1 MCRDN
6 LGETLMSE
14 QDKDFNSFQ
23 EHLER
28 IFKDLEDGVFLSAD
42 EIGDLRYACGL
53 PSPVRNTHVNPLLRD
68 VINDIGNSFGN
79 PLNNFPSIW
88 SKK

>member
-1 MCRDN
+1 
-6 LGETLMSE
+6 MSE

-28 IFKDLEDGVFLSAD
+28 IFKDLDDGVFLSAD

-53 PSPVRNTHVNPLLRD
+53 PSPARNTQVNPILRD
-68 VINDIGNSFGN
+68 VINDFGN
-79 PLNNFPSIW
+79 VFGLQSFPTIW

>member
-1 MCRDN
+1 
-6 LGETLMSE
+6 MSE
-14 QDKDFNSFQ
+14 QEQDFNGFQ
-23 EHLER
+23 QHLER

-53 PSPVRNTHVNPLLRD
+53 PSPIRNSQVNPLLRD
-68 VINDIGNSFGN
+68 VINGFGDALASF
-79 PLNNFPSIW
+79 PTIK

>member
-1 MCRDN
+1 
-6 LGETLMSE
+6 MSE

-28 IFKDLEDGVFLSAD
+28 IFKDLDDGVFLTAD

-53 PSPVRNTHVNPLLRD
+53 PSPARNTQVNPILRD
-68 VINDIGNSFGN
+68 VINDFGN
-79 PLNNFPSIW
+79 VFGLQSFPTIW

>member
-28 IFKDLEDGVFLSAD
+28 IFKDIEDGVFLSAD

-53 PSPVRNTHVNPLLRD
+53 PSPARNTQVNPILRD
-68 VINDIGNSFGN
+68 VINDFGN
-79 PLNNFPSIW
+79 VFGLQSFPTIW

>member
-1 MCRDN
+1 
-6 LGETLMSE
+6 MSE

-28 IFKDLEDGVFLSAD
+28 IFKDIEDGVFLSAD

-53 PSPVRNTHVNPLLRD
+53 PSPARNIQVNPILRD
-68 VINDIGNSFGN
+68 VINDFDNVFGLQSF
-79 PLNNFPSIW
+79 PTIW

>member
-28 IFKDLEDGVFLSAD
+28 IFKDIEYVIWIANRLRSYHAKYFYTIHHSWRS
-42 EIGDLRYACGL
+42 IGID
-53 PSPVRNTHVNPLLRD
+53 RNL
-68 VINDIGNSFGN
+68 
-79 PLNNFPSIW
+79 
-88 SKK
+88 

>member
-1 MCRDN
+1 MCRVN
-6 LGETLMSE
+6 RRTLMSE

-28 IFKDLEDGVFLSAD
+28 IFKDLDDGVFLTAD

-53 PSPVRNTHVNPLLRD
+53 PVKRNNHVNPVMRD
-68 VINDIGNSFGN
+68 VINDIGNCFGN
-79 PLNNFPSIW
+79 PLNTFPTIW